1 MRQSRRR
8 SSRDLFYP
16 LFLLLQK
23 RLKGSKSAFF
33 FFAEFA
39 GDDHHGA
46 CCCKDTHTAN
56 GEQHGT
62 RAAGV
67 RNRAVGKLDSNN
79 IARICL
85 VGNGN
90 GQFLVAANITL
101 GRFCFLQVVDA
112 GIEAIQNNMAIRV
125 RSQLNDDIDGISF
138 AIFLVELELRTF
150 QAFLLIVWSYL
161 KTSILYVLTLTMDF
175 SVSPSG

>member
-1 MRQSRRR
+1 M
-8 SSRDLFYP
+8 
-16 LFLLLQK
+16 
-23 RLKGSKSAFF
+23 KGSKSAFF

-85 VGNGN
+85 VRNGN

-125 RSQLNDDIDGISF
+125 RSQLNDIDGIPF
-138 AIFLVELELRTF
+138 TIFLVELELRTF
-150 QAFLLIVWSYL
+150 QAFLLIGLVVL
-161 KTSILYVLTLTMDF
+161 KDIDLRCIASRRSLQASLTSS
-175 SVSPSG
+175 SVASASS